1 MRRNKHASGN
11 SAEGLRTRKKKET
24 RHKIAKV
31 AAKLFRSRGYDN
43 VRMKDIALA
52 ADVSEQTLYNYFP
65 GKEHLIFDQQQEFE
79 ERIVN
84 TVTGKPDGVPLSE
97 ALRHH
102 ATQFLHDLSRNVGK
116 TTGISS
122 DVATGA
128 ELRRVWIEMN
138 ARHADSLTQA
148 LLESGWTDD
157 RPTAKFVAR
166 SVVALFAVIFEGVGE
181 AIISGKSRSAIRREL
196 SSAIDSMTAL
206 VALGLD
212 SI

>member
-1 MRRNKHASGN
+1 MRKNMYASGN
-11 SAEGLRTRKKKET
+11 SVGGLRARKKKET
-24 RHKIAKV
+24 RHKIAEV
-31 AAKLFRSRGYDN
+31 AAKLFKSRGYDN
-43 VRMKDIALA
+43 VRMRDIAIA

-65 GKEHLIFDQQQEFE
+65 SKEHLIYDQQQEFE
-79 ERIVN
+79 ARILS
-84 TVTGKPDGVPLSE
+84 TVTGKPEGVPLSE

-102 ATQFLHDLSRNVGK
+102 AIQFLHDLSRNVGK
-116 TTGISS
+116 ATGISR
-122 DVATGA
+122 DFATGP

-138 ARHADSLTQA
+138 ARHADSLTQT
-148 LLESGWTDD
+148 LIESGWTED

-196 SSAIDSMTAL
+196 GCAIDSMTAI

-212 SI
+212 SR